1 MNKKQICCFMLA
13 SLIFTSCSNQTNLPV
28 LLNSNNFKNNVITN
42 SNDVSLKNSISFK
55 LNFKN
60 DKKFQIKYDISEV
73 RSVRVWLVETPKTQ
87 SISNGININS
97 LSIPESSFIFNVN
110 NSTANIT
117 YKNISPNSSQSYSY
131 RIAIAMYNEL
141 NAEGTN
147 ITDTTQ
153 NNSIKIDNSIDAAIS
168 DSGGEENNGYITV
181 SPSYKVSSITDLSI
195 NAKIAN

>member
-1 MNKKQICCFMLA
+1 MLA